1 MRVPRGACRT
11 VTVNPVSC
19 TPLTYTNVSVVI
31 PSLPP
36 SHTPPTTL
44 SSNSAKMSSSNKA
57 LLLLTLAAS
66 ASAAINYMA
75 IPQVRDL
82 LPAPTPVAHNLN
94 LARDATDDAEC
105 ASSALDLLQ
114 SLPTPPP
121 DLLSDLS
128 KSAQQ
133 QQTDPCKI
141 SFPASLSDDVSSYSS
156 KVLSWYSGHEAELT
170 SLAKQCTAAQSYTGL
185 VNVCTDD
192 DSSGSGS
199 AASKTAGAASK
210 TAGAGAATSTN
221 VGAAHETGMAFAAL
235 AAAGIAAIL

>member
-1 MRVPRGACRT
+1 M
-11 VTVNPVSC
+11 
-19 TPLTYTNVSVVI
+19 
-31 PSLPP
+31 
-36 SHTPPTTL
+36 
-44 SSNSAKMSSSNKA
+44 SSNKA
-57 LLLLTLAAS
+57 LLLLSLAAS

-82 LPAPTPVAHNLN
+82 LPAPTPVVAHN
-94 LARDATDDAEC
+94 LARDAADDAQC

-121 DLLSDLS
+121 KLLSDLS

-133 QQTDPCKI
+133 QQTDPCKF
-141 SFPASLSDDVSSYSS
+141 SFPASLSDDASSYSS
-156 KVLSWYSGHEAELT
+156 EVLSWYSGHKAELT
-170 SLAKQCTAAQSYTGL
+170 SLAKECSAAQTYTDL

-199 AASKTAGAASK
+199 AAPKTTGASASK

-221 VGAAHETGMAFAAL
+221 VGAARETGMAFAAL

>member
-1 MRVPRGACRT
+1 M
-11 VTVNPVSC
+11 
-19 TPLTYTNVSVVI
+19 
-31 PSLPP
+31 
-36 SHTPPTTL
+36 
-44 SSNSAKMSSSNKA
+44 SSNKA
-57 LLLLTLAAS
+57 LLLLTLTAS

-82 LPAPTPVAHNLN
+82 LPAPTPVAHNLKP
-94 LARDATDDAEC
+94 RPRRRRRRR
-105 ASSALDLLQ
+105 

-121 DLLSDLS
+121 ALLSDLS

-133 QQTDPCKI
+133 EQTDPCKL

-170 SLAKQCTAAQSYTGL
+170 SLAKQCSAAQSYTGL

-199 AASKTAGAASK
+199 AASKTADATTK